1 MSKRFLLNLELI
13 CHKMPELFRFRA
25 AARKLLWSCKKA
37 ITHLPPLSDR
47 PGKFLEGQCLM
58 AEMMSKTVTGPV
70 IRLHPA
76 DNVVIARID
85 VAIGTPVPA
94 EDFVCR
100 SQVAAGYKIAA
111 THIKKGEPVRKYDV
125 VIGFAA
131 TDIAP
136 GTLVHSHNVE
146 FREFD
151 RDYAFGADYRPV
163 EMVPEAGR
171 ATFQGIVRDN
181 GEVATRNYI
190 GVLSTVNCS
199 ATVAHKIAAWFTPE
213 RLADYPNVDGVVAFT
228 HSIGCGMEMSG
239 EPMALLRR
247 TMAGYARH
255 PNLAAALIVGLGCER
270 NQLAG
275 LMDQEG
281 LKADARLHTFIMQES
296 GGTRQTIE
304 AGIAAVRALLPDANR
319 VKRSTVPASHLKI
332 GLQCGGSDGF
342 SSITANPSLGAAM
355 DLLVRHGGTAIL
367 SETPEI
373 YGVEH
378 TLTRRAVS
386 REVGEK
392 LVERI
397 RWWKDEYS
405 VGRDVQING
414 QVSPGNQVGGLA
426 NIFEKSIGSAMK
438 GGTGPL
444 MDVYRYAE
452 IVKQTGLVFMDTPG
466 FDPVSATG
474 QIAGGANLIAFTTG
488 RGSMFGAKPV
498 PSLKLATNTPMYM
511 RLTEDMDLNCGGILD
526 GTASIQSTGQ
536 KIFDAILAAASGE
549 RTKSEMLGL
558 GDHEFVPWQIGIMS

>member
-1 MSKRFLLNLELI
+1 MIEMS
-13 CHKMPELFRFRA
+13 
-25 AARKLLWSCKKA
+25 
-37 ITHLPPLSDR
+37 
-47 PGKFLEGQCLM
+47 
-58 AEMMSKTVTGPV
+58 SKTVTGPV

-85 VAIGTPVPA
+85 VAIGTPVPS

-100 SQVAAGYKIAA
+100 SQVTAGYKIAA
-111 THIKKGEPVRKYDV
+111 RPIRKGEPIRKYNV

-136 GTLVHSHNVE
+136 GTMVHSHNVE

-151 RDYAFGADYRPV
+151 RDYAFGAEYQPV
-163 EMVPEAGR
+163 ERVPEAER

-199 ATVAHKIAAWFTPE
+199 ATVVHKIAEWFTPE
-213 RLADYPNVDGVVAFT
+213 RLADYPNVDGVVAFS

-275 LMDQEG
+275 LMDQED
-281 LKADARLHTFIMQES
+281 LKVDSRLHTFIMQES
-296 GGTRQTIE
+296 GGTRRTIE
-304 AGIAAVRALLPDANR
+304 AGVAAVQALLPEANR
-319 VKRSTVPASHLKI
+319 VKRTTVSASHLKI

-414 QVSPGNQVGGLA
+414 QVSPGNQMGGLA
-426 NIFEKSIGSAMK
+426 NIFEKSIGSSMK

-444 MDVYRYAE
+444 MEVYRYAE
-452 IVKQTGLVFMDTPG
+452 PVRKHGLVFMDTPG

-498 PSLKLATNTPMYM
+498 PSLKLATNTPMYN

-526 GTASIQSTGQ
+526 GVASIESVGQ
-536 KIFDAILAAASGE
+536 AIFEALLAAASGE

>member
-1 MSKRFLLNLELI
+1 MIEL
-13 CHKMPELFRFRA
+13 
-25 AARKLLWSCKKA
+25 S
-37 ITHLPPLSDR
+37 
-47 PGKFLEGQCLM
+47 
-58 AEMMSKTVTGPV
+58 SKTITGPV
-70 IRLHPA
+70 IRLHPT

-85 VAIGTPVPA
+85 VAIGTPVPS
-94 EDFVCR
+94 EDFICR
-100 SQVAAGYKIAA
+100 SQVTAGYKIAA
-111 THIKKGEPVRKYDV
+111 RSIKKGEPIRKYNV

-136 GTLVHSHNVE
+136 GTMVHSHNVE

-151 RDYAFGADYRPV
+151 RDYAFSEEYRPV
-163 EMVPEAGR
+163 EMVPEAER
-171 ATFQGIVRDN
+171 ATFQGIVREN

-199 ATVAHKIAAWFTPE
+199 ATVVHKIAEWFTPE
-213 RLADYPNVDGVVAFT
+213 RLADYPNVDGVVAFS

-275 LMDQEG
+275 LMDQED
-281 LKADARLHTFIMQES
+281 LKVDSRLHTFIMQEN
-296 GGTRQTIE
+296 GGTRKTIE
-304 AGIAAVRALLPDANR
+304 AGIKAVMDLLPEANR
-319 VKRSTVPASHLKI
+319 VKRTTVPASHLKI

-342 SSITANPSLGAAM
+342 SSITANPSLGAAV

-386 REVGEK
+386 REVGQK
-392 LVERI
+392 LVDRI

-426 NIFEKSIGSAMK
+426 NIFEKSIGSSMK

-444 MDVYRYAE
+444 MEVYRYAE
-452 IVKQTGLVFMDTPG
+452 PVRKHGLVFMDTPG

-498 PSLKLATNTPMYM
+498 PSLKLATNTPMYT

-526 GTASIQSTGQ
+526 GVASIESTGRE
-536 KIFDAILAAASGE
+536 IFEALLKAASGE
-549 RTKSEMLGL
+549 PTKSEVLGL

>member
-1 MSKRFLLNLELI
+1 MIEL
-13 CHKMPELFRFRA
+13 
-25 AARKLLWSCKKA
+25 S
-37 ITHLPPLSDR
+37 
-47 PGKFLEGQCLM
+47 
-58 AEMMSKTVTGPV
+58 SKTMSGPV

-76 DNVVIARID
+76 DNVVIARVDIP
-85 VAIGTPVPA
+85 IGTPLTS
-94 EDFVCR
+94 EDVRSR
-100 SQVAAGYKIAA
+100 SQVPAGYKIAA
-111 THIKKGEPVRKYDV
+111 RRIVQGEAIRKYNV

-131 TDIAP
+131 TDIAA
-136 GTLVHSHNVE
+136 GTLVHDHNVE

-151 RDYAFGADYRPV
+151 RDYAFGADYKPV
-163 EMVPEAGR
+163 EMLPPALR
-171 ATFQGIVRDN
+171 ATFRGIARSN
-181 GEVATRNYI
+181 GEVGTRNYI

-199 ATVAHKIAAWFTPE
+199 ATVVHKIAEWFTPE
-213 RLADYPNVDGVVAFT
+213 RLADYPNVDGVAAFS

-270 NQLAG
+270 NQLQE
-275 LMDQEG
+275 LLDEEG
-281 LKADARLHTFIMQES
+281 LAPNARLHTFTMQQS
-296 GGTRQTIE
+296 GGTRKTIE
-304 AGIAAVRALLPDANR
+304 AGIEAVKALLPEANR
-319 VKRSTVPASHLKI
+319 VQRTTVDASHLKV

-355 DLLVRHGGTAIL
+355 DRLVRHGGTAIL

-378 TLTRRAVS
+378 TLTRRAVT
-386 REVGEK
+386 RLVGEK
-392 LVERI
+392 LIERI

-405 VGRDVQING
+405 GNRDVQING
-414 QVSPGNQVGGLA
+414 KVSPGNQMGGLA
-426 NIFEKSIGSAMK
+426 NIFEKSIGSSMK

-444 MDVYRYAE
+444 MEVYRYAE
-452 IVKQTGLVFMDTPG
+452 PVRASGLVFMDTPG

-498 PSLKLATNTPMYM
+498 PSLKLATNTPMYQ
-511 RLTEDMDLNCGGILD
+511 RLSEDMDLNCGGILD
-526 GTASIQSTGQ
+526 GVASIESTGEE
-536 KIFDAILAAASGE
+536 IFEALLRVASGE
-549 RTKSEMLGL
+549 RTKSELLGL